1 MSFFCFLTCYDRC
14 LDDTDDEVRDRAA
27 LALALMDNENISKQ
41 YVQDGNNNDSNNLI
55 LIYDIPSIQIN
66 QIIYIHIF
74 LLRLDATFALP
85 TLERQLAEYINSPLG
100 NDQEFNL
107 ESVPI
112 ISKAQEDEERRSK

>member
-1 MSFFCFLTCYDRC
+1 M
-14 LDDTDDEVRDRAA
+14 DDTDDEVRDRAA

-55 LIYDIPSIQIN
+55 LIYNIPSTQIN
-66 QIIYIHIF
+66 RIIYVHIF
-74 LLRLDATFALP
+74 LLCLDATFALP
-85 TLERQLAEYINSPLG
+85 TLERQLAEYINSPLD